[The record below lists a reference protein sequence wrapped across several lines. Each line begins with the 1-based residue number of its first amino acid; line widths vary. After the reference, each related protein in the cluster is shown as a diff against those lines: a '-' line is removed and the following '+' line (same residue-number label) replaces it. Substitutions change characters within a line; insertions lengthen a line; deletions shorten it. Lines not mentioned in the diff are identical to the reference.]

1 MPNKSIIPYEIYTDG
16 SAKGADASNRLGGW
30 AYAILFDGDMV
41 DERVAI
47 WFADAVS
54 REDLDDD
61 VVRRILVVY
70 DRSSGQAVWRGRF
83 QMDAKYEIGDVML
96 KASE

>member
-1 MPNKSIIPYEIYTDG
+1 MD
-16 SAKGADASNRLGGW
+16 
-30 AYAILFDGDMV
+30 

-54 REDLDDD
+54 RENLDDD

-70 DRSSGQAVWRGRF
+70 DRSSGEAVWRGRF
-83 QMDAKYEIGDVML
+83 QMDAKYEIGDVVL